1 MSFSGDSNVN
11 ASYSSYLFPVGT
23 DSYSYVTLGSDV
35 SSTLVG
41 SPVTVSAQV
50 GSDVRQYIATGT
62 MTFLDGATVLGTAP
76 LDATGTATLVVSSLA
91 AGSHNLSSN
100 YSGDAVLQAS
110 SGGPMIVAIAD
121 FTMQAQPNSLTLAA
135 GQNGTAML
143 SILPIG
149 GSTQT
154 LQLSCGTV
162 PAGISCAFAPASV
175 TLDGTNAASVQI
187 TVSAHSAAAKIV
199 QHSRALGLMAP
210 FAVAA
215 LLLPF
220 GGRRKRKTIV
230 LGIVGVFVLGLSGT
244 GCGGSSST
252 PPPPAQKNVYV
263 LNVTATSNGTAA
275 KTTPLVVTVNN

>member
-1 MSFSGDSNVN
+1 M
-11 ASYSSYLFPVGT
+11 
-23 DSYSYVTLGSDV
+23 
-35 SSTLVG
+35 
-41 SPVTVSAQV
+41 
-50 GSDVRQYIATGT
+50 
-62 MTFLDGATVLGTAP
+62 
-76 LDATGTATLVVSSLA
+76 
-91 AGSHNLSSN
+91 
-100 YSGDAVLQAS
+100 
-110 SGGPMIVAIAD
+110 
-121 FTMQAQPNSLTLAA
+121 
-135 GQNGTAML
+135 
-143 SILPIG
+143 
-149 GSTQT
+149 
-154 LQLSCGTV
+154 
-162 PAGISCAFAPASV
+162 

-199 QHSRALGLMAP
+199 QHGRVLGLMAP

-263 LNVTATSNGTAA
+263 LNVTATGIGTAA

>member
-1 MSFSGDSNVN
+1 
-11 ASYSSYLFPVGT
+11 
-23 DSYSYVTLGSDV
+23 
-35 SSTLVG
+35 
-41 SPVTVSAQV
+41 
-50 GSDVRQYIATGT
+50 
-62 MTFLDGATVLGTAP
+62 MTILDGATVLGTAP
-76 LDATGTATLVVSSLA
+76 LDATGTATLGVSSLS
-91 AGSHNLSSN
+91 AGAHNLSSN

-110 SGGPMIVAIAD
+110 SGGPMTVTVSD
-121 FTMQAQPNSLTLAA
+121 FTMQAQPSSLTLSA
-135 GQNGTAML
+135 GQSGTASL

-162 PAGISCAFAPASV
+162 PAGISCAFAPASA
-175 TLDGTNAASVQI
+175 TLDGTNATSVQI

-199 QHSRALGLMAP
+199 QHSRALGLIAP

-215 LLLPF
+215 PLLPF

-230 LGIVGVFVLGLSGT
+230 LGIVGVFMLGLSST
-244 GCGGSSST
+244 GCGGSSTT

-275 KTTPLVVTVNN
+275 ETTPLVVTVNN